1 MSSFKKKKPLNLN
14 LLIQLYDTIV
24 FKQKHQMS
32 QSQSLF
38 ISFTLFICSKE
49 KLQNMFFPFLKRE
62 KTKPK
67 VEKKANLRH
76 SDR

>member
-1 MSSFKKKKPLNLN
+1 
-14 LLIQLYDTIV
+14 
-24 FKQKHQMS
+24 MS

-38 ISFTLFICSKE
+38 ISFTLFLCSKDE
-49 KLQNMFFPFLKRE
+49 LQNMFFPFLKRE